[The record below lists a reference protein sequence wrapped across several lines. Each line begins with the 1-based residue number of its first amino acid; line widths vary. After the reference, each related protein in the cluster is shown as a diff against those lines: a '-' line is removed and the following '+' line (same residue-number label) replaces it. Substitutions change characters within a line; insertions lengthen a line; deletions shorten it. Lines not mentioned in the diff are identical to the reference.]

1 MCRCAEIFGV
11 QDSVTFLALAS
22 FPDVFDR
29 IYDSSHF
36 YFIFFFFVLKG
47 NSRFPVHSLLTHE
60 QYKNTIT
67 KRLAGSGSLVS
78 LAVPGYRWHRLP
90 FGKSRWAP
98 A

>member
-36 YFIFFFFVLKG
+36 YFIIFFVC
-47 NSRFPVHSLLTHE
+47 
-60 QYKNTIT
+60 
-67 KRLAGSGSLVS
+67 
-78 LAVPGYRWHRLP
+78 
-90 FGKSRWAP
+90 
-98 A
+98 